1 MSTEASWRANE
12 DTRTQM
18 RHEDALC
25 HVFVKRTLQ
34 RKLEVEVQHDAVLE
48 DGDEEHDGE
57 ACEHAYI
64 LQDKVSQLA
73 VVVIFTITM
82 QHLRQLV
89 NKRKFTLNIN
99 DVRFNTNSDK
109 LGIYE

>member
-1 MSTEASWRANE
+1 
-12 DTRTQM
+12 M
-18 RHEDALC
+18 RHEDASC
-25 HVFVKRTLQ
+25 HVFVERTLP
-34 RKLEVEVQHDAVLE
+34 RKLEVEVKHDAVLE
-48 DGDEEHDGE
+48 DGDEQHDGE

-73 VVVIFTITM
+73 VFVIFTIAV

-99 DVRFNTNSDK
+99 DVRFNRNADK